1 MPSSS
6 AALMQTSVNPSA
18 RGVVLV
24 ADDDPVMRMLMV
36 EMLRQVG
43 LDAIE
48 AADGAEALA
57 QARVLVPDLV
67 MLDVDMPNMD
77 GFAACRAIRELDNGA
92 TVPIIMV
99 TGGDD
104 IEAVT
109 SAYDAGATDFVSKP
123 INWPILGH
131 RVLYVLR
138 ASDAIVRL
146 RIADAHNRAVLAAIP
161 DTFFR
166 MDKHGVYLD
175 YAPGHERAF
184 RQRIPGHRTA
194 AGGTGVARATSG
206 ADSASISAP
215 ALDPAAQS
223 SQLSDHQHLS
233 HPSHV
238 SPLSHLAH
246 VSTLSHL
253 VPVSPLS
260 HTQHVPSLSP
270 LSHVPPLPHVQHVP
284 PLSPLSHVPP
294 LPHTQHVPSLS
305 PLSHVPPLPHVPHL
319 LPLSHPPHLPHLPH
333 AGRVDHAVFPR
344 AECVGKH
351 ISEVLPQDIA
361 ERMLEQMA
369 AVLDTDHVR
378 SVEYTLLQAGQCQH
392 FEARLVATGAEEVLG
407 LVRDIS
413 ERKRTEEQ
421 IRRLAY
427 CDSLTG
433 IPNRQ
438 AFLETLERELQRSKV
453 GNKKFAVL
461 FMDLDAFKRINDTL
475 GHNVGDN
482 LLQIVSERLRETTR
496 PSDVVSRGEQAYEE
510 SDKTP
515 HDISHSTAGGGHA
528 RLPSDSPAHNLARL
542 GGDEFTILI
551 PDLERVEDALNV
563 AHRVKEAMR
572 RPFLIEGHEIF
583 VTASIG
589 ISLFPE
595 DGDDCNSLLKF
606 ADTAMYHAKNTGKN
620 NAKLYSSSLTMKIMS
635 HVKLEVGLRK
645 AIQNDELYLLY
656 QPQVEARTTEIVGV
670 EALVRWRH
678 PERGIISP
686 TEFIPLAEET
696 GLIVPIGEWILRTA
710 CSQAMAW
717 QHLTRRSLR
726 MAVNLSA
733 KQFKD
738 ENLSQIV
745 LSALHET
752 GLSPGL
758 LELELT
764 EGTLMDD
771 ANATLATLELLRG
784 IGVYLSIDDFGT
796 GYSSMNYLK
805 RFDVRTLKIDR
816 SFISGLPQDTE
827 NAAITRA
834 IIAMAHGLKMIVVA
848 EGVETS
854 EQLLLLQEYGC
865 DLVQGYYL
873 GHPSP
878 HDVITHM
885 LVKLGLETVPA
896 LALSSMSAPVSAVE
910 SAPASALESTP
921 ASAVESTPASVPASA
936 LESTSASA
944 PASAPG
950 SAPASAPAS
959 TQVSTSASAS
969 KSTSTR

>member
-1 MPSSS
+1 MP
-6 AALMQTSVNPSA
+6 APQTNKPA
-18 RGVVLV
+18 VVLV
-24 ADDDPVMRMLMV
+24 ADDDPVMRLLML
-36 EMLRQVG
+36 EMLGQVG

-48 AADGAEALA
+48 AEDGIKAVAHF
-57 QARVLVPDLV
+57 QGMHPDLIL
-67 MLDVDMPNMD
+67 MDVDMPNMD
-77 GFAACRAIRELDNGA
+77 GFTACREIRRLESSA
-92 TVPIIMV
+92 AVPIIMV

-109 SAYDAGATDFVSKP
+109 HAYEVGATDFVSKP

-146 RIADAHNRAVLAAIP
+146 RMADAHNRAVLAAIP

-166 MDKHGVYLD
+166 LNRDGFYLD
-175 YAPGHERAF
+175 YEPGHERHGRDA
-184 RQRIPGHRTA
+184 I
-194 AGGTGVARATSG
+194 
-206 ADSASISAP
+206 AP
-215 ALDPAAQS
+215 
-223 SQLSDHQHLS
+223 
-233 HPSHV
+233 
-238 SPLSHLAH
+238 
-246 VSTLSHL
+246 
-253 VPVSPLS
+253 
-260 HTQHVPSLSP
+260 
-270 LSHVPPLPHVQHVP
+270 
-284 PLSPLSHVPP
+284 
-294 LPHTQHVPSLS
+294 
-305 PLSHVPPLPHVPHL
+305 
-319 LPLSHPPHLPHLPH
+319 
-333 AGRVDHAVFPR
+333 FPTE
-344 AECVGKH
+344 ACIGKH
-351 ISEVLPQDIA
+351 ITEVLPKDIA
-361 ERMLEQMA
+361 DRLLEQMHS
-369 AVLDTDHVR
+369 VIDTGQIR
-378 SVEYTLLQAGQCQH
+378 SVDYELQRFGVVQH
-392 FEARLVATGAEEVLG
+392 FEARLVTTGTTVLG

-438 AFLETLERELQRSKV
+438 AFLETLERELHRSKS

-475 GHNVGDN
+475 GHNVGDH
-482 LLQIVSERLRETTR
+482 LLKIVSERLRETIR
-496 PSDVVSRGEQAYEE
+496 PSDLVSRGENG
-510 SDKTP
+510 S
-515 HDISHSTAGGGHA
+515 
-528 RLPSDSPAHNLARL
+528 NLARL

-551 PDLERVEDALNV
+551 PDLERVENALNV

-606 ADTAMYHAKNTGKN
+606 ADTAMYHAKNCGKN
-620 NAKLYSSSLTMKIMS
+620 NAKLYSSSLTMQIMS
-635 HVKLEVGLRK
+635 HVKLEVGLRR
-645 AIQNDELYLLY
+645 ALQNDELYLLY
-656 QPQVEARTTEIVGV
+656 QPQMDVRSAEIVGV

-696 GLIVPIGEWILRTA
+696 GLIVPIGEWVLRTA
-710 CSQAMAW
+710 CNQAKAW
-717 QHLTRRSLR
+717 QKLTQRSVR

-738 ENLSQIV
+738 ENLTQIV
-745 LSALHET
+745 ISALHDT
-752 GLSPGL
+752 GLDPRL

-771 ANATLATLELLRG
+771 ARATMATLEQLRG

-805 RFDVRTLKIDR
+805 RFDVRALKIDR
-816 SFISGLPQDTE
+816 SFICGLPQDSE

-834 IIAMAHGLKMIVVA
+834 IIAMAHGLKMVVVA
-848 EGVETS
+848 EGVETD
-854 EQLLLLQEYGC
+854 EQLVLLEEFGC
-865 DLVQGYYL
+865 DMAQGYYL

-878 HDVITHM
+878 AEAITLM
-885 LVKLGLETVPA
+885 LQQQYAT
-896 LALSSMSAPVSAVE
+896 AP
-910 SAPASALESTP
+910 
-921 ASAVESTPASVPASA
+921 
-936 LESTSASA
+936 
-944 PASAPG
+944 
-950 SAPASAPAS
+950 
-959 TQVSTSASAS
+959 
-969 KSTSTR
+969 